1 MTSCRRPRHLNKA
14 IKTKEKLNHE
24 KVFYRV
30 LALSVPDD
38 PFPVHAYA
46 YLDPSVMTYTVQIVA
61 GVVIAAGAVIGIL
74 WRRAKKKVQ
83 DKLGIDENAKKEVEE
98 DVIAY
103 EDTDS

>member
-1 MTSCRRPRHLNKA
+1 MKKFFTVFWLSLCLMTL
-14 IKTKEKLNHE
+14 
-24 KVFYRV
+24 
-30 LALSVPDD
+30 
-38 PFPVHAYA
+38 FPVHAYA